1 MYLLLIGNNKEFKD
15 MKNHAF
21 LIQTHSYPELTEEIV
36 GLLESPNHY
45 FFLHVDAKQK
55 NIDCFRDICKKY
67 QNTILIKNRLK
78 VNGGGDISV

>member
-1 MYLLLIGNNKEFKD
+1 MYLLLIGNNKDFND

-36 GLLESPNHY
+36 ALLESPNHY

-55 NIDCFRDICKKY
+55 I
-67 QNTILIKNRLK
+67 
-78 VNGGGDISV
+78 

>member
-1 MYLLLIGNNKEFKD
+1 

-36 GLLESPNHY
+36 GLLESANHY
-45 FFLHVDAKQK
+45 FFLHIDAKQK
-55 NIDCFRDICKKY
+55 NIEKFKDICNKH

-78 VNGGGDISV
+78 VNWGGDFSV